1 MTNTNIVPF
10 VGVGNFM
17 LLSSFN
23 TVKTQLELAKC
34 GYTTEI
40 WPNKGCTPQV
50 EWKIIHCD
58 NHLNLFFAKD
68 KLFKIYVDGEFP
80 GKLPNGIY
88 VGMSMKEATL
98 IDTSLRFDDWNE
110 DWSSDEGYWLEDDLD
125 TDSVLSISIFIKEL
139 LDDDEF
145 DKYQW

>member
-1 MTNTNIVPF
+1 MTNTNIIPF
-10 VGVGNFM
+10 VGVGSFL
-17 LLSSFN
+17 LLSS
-23 TVKTQLELAKC
+23 
-34 GYTTEI
+34 

-88 VGMSMKEATL
+88 VGMSV
-98 IDTSLRFDDWNE
+98 NY
-110 DWSSDEGYWLEDDLD
+110 SSPKGNGLVTAQSW
-125 TDSVLSISIFIKEL
+125 
-139 LDDDEF
+139 
-145 DKYQW
+145 

>member
-1 MTNTNIVPF
+1 MTNTDITPF
-10 VGVGNFM
+10 VGVGSFL

-23 TVKTQLELAKC
+23 TVKTQLELVKC
-34 GYTTEI
+34 GHTIEI

-88 VGMSMKEATL
+88 VYERSHSLLTLHCILTIGMRTGVRMRDIGLKT
-98 IDTSLRFDDWNE
+98 I
-110 DWSSDEGYWLEDDLD
+110 
-125 TDSVLSISIFIKEL
+125 
-139 LDDDEF
+139 
-145 DKYQW
+145 